1 MQINQNYNTTIE
13 SNHEINNN
21 NIPNQYANIPNTHHS
36 RSHGSTT
43 QACAACKYQ
52 RRKCAADCILAPY
65 FPYDRQRQF
74 LNAHRLF
81 GVSNIVKIV
90 RHLEPPAKDQAMRT
104 IIFQSDARA
113 ADPVG
118 GCYRII
124 RDLEKRINMANAELD
139 IVLHHLALCRAAAAQ
154 QDHVVQV
161 AGQPVDAGDCIINGD
176 PLGSYDEKWRADDQY
191 VAEEEVAPRAAVD
204 DFSSSWGFMHAHAN
218 GESTS
223 SSFAY
228 QDNDHVRKFPMDGCN
243 LDIKPILDN
252 FSIGDDDDIDQREEM
267 FKFDSNGT
275 IIPRVSMTFRVVRT
289 NQYNQDLG
297 LIHSTNG
304 NHLESPNEGSSID
317 HQVTIYLHAQNITMF
332 PTNETRYFASQ
343 ILVSIS
349 GGLILILTAQSTRNM
364 FRIHSDY

>member
-1 MQINQNYNTTIE
+1 MQSHNNIMQINQNYSTNLE
-13 SNHEINNN
+13 STHKINKKIIN
-21 NIPNQYANIPNTHHS
+21 NIPNIHHS

-65 FPYDRQRQF
+65 FPHDRQRQF

-90 RHLEPPAKDQAMRT
+90 RHLDPPAKDHAMRT

-124 RDLEKRINMANAELD
+124 HDLEQRISIANAELE

-154 QDHVVQV
+154 QDPAVQV
-161 AGQPVDAGDCIINGD
+161 ARQEVDAGDCIINGD
-176 PLGSYDEKWRADDQY
+176 PLGNYYEKWREDDQY
-191 VAEEEVAPRAAVD
+191 VAAAE
-204 DFSSSWGFMHAHAN
+204 DFSSSWGFMHAHTN

-228 QDNDHVRKFPMDGCN
+228 QNQDHLRKFSMDGCN
-243 LDIKPILDN
+243 LDIKPILDDL
-252 FSIGDDDDIDQREEM
+252 SIDDDADIDHRQGL
-267 FKFDSNGT
+267 FQYDSNGT
-275 IIPRVSMTFRVVRT
+275 IIPSNNGALIEEKGNFKEEDLGCYPPVKDH
-289 NQYNQDLG
+289 QDLKAAATFFT
-297 LIHSTNG
+297 LANCDS
-304 NHLESPNEGSSID
+304 
-317 HQVTIYLHAQNITMF
+317 
-332 PTNETRYFASQ
+332 
-343 ILVSIS
+343 
-349 GGLILILTAQSTRNM
+349 
-364 FRIHSDY
+364 